1 MPIPAY
7 MSVEGVT
14 QGLISGDA
22 LSEDS
27 VGSTYQ
33 EGHEEQFMVQAF
45 EHQITIPRDVH
56 SGQPSGRR
64 VHQPLKI
71 TKVFDKASPLLY
83 QAMVTGESLTCV
95 INWYR
100 TSAEGNQEHYFTQE
114 LEGAVI
120 TDIKAIMPNC
130 QDPSSAHF
138 THLEEI
144 SFSYSTITWV
154 HEISGTE
161 GHDDWRAGAGEG

>member
-14 QGLISGDA
+14 QGMITEGS

-33 EGHEEQFMVQAF
+33 EGHDEQFMVQAF
-45 EHQITIPRDVH
+45 EHSLTIPRDVH

-64 VHQPLKI
+64 IHQPLTV

-83 QAMVTGESLTCV
+83 QAMVTGEALTCR
-95 INWYR
+95 IEWYR
-100 TSAEGNQEHYFTQE
+100 TSAEGNQEHYFTHE
-114 LEGAVI
+114 VEGAVI

-130 QDPSSAHF
+130 QDPAQAHF
-138 THLEEI
+138 THLEQI
-144 SFSYSTITWV
+144 SFSYSTINWI
-154 HEISGTE
+154 HEVAGTE
-161 GHDDWRAGAGEG
+161 GSDDWRVGSGE